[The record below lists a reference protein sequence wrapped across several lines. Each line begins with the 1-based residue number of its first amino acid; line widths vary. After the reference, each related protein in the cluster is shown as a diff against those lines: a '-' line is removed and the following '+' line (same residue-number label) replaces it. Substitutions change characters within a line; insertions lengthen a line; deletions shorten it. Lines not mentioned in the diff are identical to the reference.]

1 MPIARISIMEGH
13 SDEKKAELIAAVTEA
28 IHRSMDAPYEVIRV
42 LLDEVPRTQW
52 GIGGKTALALGKT

>member
-13 SDEKKAELIAAVTEA
+13 EDSKKAEIIAAVTEA
-28 IHRSMDAPYEVIRV
+28 LHVSMNAPHEAIRV

-52 GIGGKTALALGKT
+52 GIGGKTALALGKH